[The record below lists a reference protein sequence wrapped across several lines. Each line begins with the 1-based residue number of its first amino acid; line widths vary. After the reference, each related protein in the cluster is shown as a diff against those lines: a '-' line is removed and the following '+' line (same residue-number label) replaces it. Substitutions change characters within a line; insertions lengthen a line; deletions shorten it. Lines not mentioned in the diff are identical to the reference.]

1 MYLTLLVVDAD
12 STELQEAFP
21 ESKFFGLI
29 DFESYLK
36 DYPKKNE
43 PKTRLINL
51 CNTEHYLSKGYY
63 CSLLAEARQHKV
75 LPSVSTINELRDTFD
90 VESSAVLLSKE
101 LDGKELPDDASRA
114 LTVDVYFGWT
124 ENEALRKFARKIYE
138 RYTAPIIRLEIWQDA
153 SGKNLKVQHLAF
165 SQLSDSQKAAF
176 IERLQLF
183 TRTVWRTPGS
193 KKQYRWDMAIMVDSK
208 EVHPP
213 SNKEAISRFI
223 RAAAKTGINAQTVSA
238 RQLHQLSQ
246 YDALFIRET
255 TAIDHHTYKL
265 SRQAERSGL
274 IVMDDPTSILRCCN
288 KVFLHDA
295 FSYNKVPALKTRVLT
310 SMEEKDLDYIESE
323 FAYPVILKMPEGSF
337 SKGVF
342 KVENRGQLQ
351 EKLQYLFESSA
362 LVLVQEYLYTD
373 YDWRIGVLNGRAIYA
388 CKYLM
393 ARNHWQIYNH
403 GAGKRFVSG
412 GYETLPTF
420 EVPKSVLD
428 VAVKAARI
436 IGKGLYGVD
445 LKQHGNHVYV
455 IEVNDNP
462 SIDQGVEDEYL
473 GNELYMQIMAEFAQ
487 RLENRGR

>member
-1 MYLTLLVVDAD
+1 MYLTLVVVDD
-12 STELQEAFP
+12 NSDELLQAFI
-21 ESKFFGLI
+21 ENKFFAFIG
-29 DFESYLK
+29 FEKYLK

-90 VESSAVLLSKE
+90 IETSAVLLSKE
-101 LDGKELPDDASRA
+101 LDAKSLPEDINNA
-114 LTVDVYFGWT
+114 LSLDVYFGWT
-124 ENEALRKFARKIYE
+124 PHEQLQRFARKIYE
-138 RYTAPIIRLEIWQDA
+138 RYTAPILRLYMWQDA
-153 SGKNLKVQHLAF
+153 SGVNLKVENVAF
-165 SQLSDSQKAAF
+165 ASLTEMQKTQF
-176 IERLQLF
+176 IERMQIF
-183 TRTVWRTPGS
+183 TQTVWRSSTS
-193 KKQYRWDMAIMVDSK
+193 KKQQRWDMAILVNPN
-208 EVHPP
+208 ETHPP
-213 SNKEAISRFI
+213 SDKEAISRFI
-223 RAAAKTGINAQTVSA
+223 RAAAKTGIQAQTVQA
-238 RQLHQLSQ
+238 QQLHQLSQ

-265 SRQAERSGL
+265 ARKAERSGL

-295 FSYNKVPALKTRVLT
+295 FSYNHVPALKTKVLT
-310 SMEEKDLDYIESE
+310 GMAEEDMDYVESE
-323 FAYPVILKMPEGSF
+323 FSYPIILKMPEGSF

-342 KVENRGQLQ
+342 KVESREQLK
-351 EKLQYLFESSA
+351 EKLQYLFQSSA

-403 GAGKRFVSG
+403 GAKRFSAG
-412 GYETLPTF
+412 GFETLPTF

-428 VAVKAARI
+428 AAVKAGKI
-436 IGKGLYGVD
+436 VGKGLYGVD
-445 LKQHGNHVYV
+445 LKQHGHHVYV

-462 SIDQGVEDEYL
+462 SIDYGVEDEYL
-473 GNELYMQIMAEFAQ
+473 GNELYMQIMSEFAQ